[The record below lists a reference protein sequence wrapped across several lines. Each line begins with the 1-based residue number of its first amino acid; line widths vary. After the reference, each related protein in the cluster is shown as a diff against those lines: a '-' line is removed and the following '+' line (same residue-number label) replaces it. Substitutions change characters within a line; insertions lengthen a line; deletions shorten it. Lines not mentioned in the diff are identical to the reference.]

1 MLGMWTLLR
10 DAEEV
15 EEEEE
20 EEEEDGNRNGR
31 SVDRMGRNGM
41 VHGLQTEAR
50 ASWLGHNFV
59 SREESAKRM
68 EFNCELIC
76 LIERN

>member
-15 EEEEE
+15 EEEK
-20 EEEEDGNRNGR
+20 EEDGNRNGR

-41 VHGLQTEAR
+41 VHGLQTEA
-50 ASWLGHNFV
+50 S
-59 SREESAKRM
+59 
-68 EFNCELIC
+68 
-76 LIERN
+76 

>member
-15 EEEEE
+15 EGEQEED
-20 EEEEDGNRNGR
+20 EEEDGNRNGR

-41 VHGLQTEAR
+41 EWYMDYRQKQ

-59 SREESAKRM
+59 SRG
-68 EFNCELIC
+68 
-76 LIERN
+76 ERQTNGI